1 MMFFLLLLRW
11 LLTLGFFLWLSLEK
25 IEKAV
30 PFLRGGF
37 SPRSDAV
44 VVCVGTNVRL
54 SDISP
59 FSF

>member
-1 MMFFLLLLRW
+1 MFFLLLLRW
-11 LLTLGFFLWLSLEK
+11 LLTLGFFLWLSPEK

-30 PFLRGGF
+30 PFLRGRL

-44 VVCVGTNVRL
+44 VCVLANVRL

-59 FSF
+59 FAL